1 MGNVVWNRVS
11 SRQRAYRTPVE
22 FDAIIRKPMKLP
34 LLVLLAACLVPVF
47 GCGQKKAAPIV
58 VLGPGPVPDFSLV
71 DQDGNTFHSTDL
83 KGKPYVISFFFT
95 SCQTIC
101 PTIMGSMQKLQA
113 HLTEQKLDVHL
124 VSITV
129 DPVTD
134 TPERLKETGT
144 RYQVDSTRWHL
155 LTGTEAAVEDV
166 VIHKFKTYLGKKTTR
181 DGVMDIG
188 HGGHLLLIDGKGR
201 MRGKAFE
208 ASPEGVDQLMRTVQ
222 RLNR

>member
-1 MGNVVWNRVS
+1 VGKRTQLIFLALFAAFSVS
-11 SRQRAYRTPVE
+11 IS
-22 FDAIIRKPMKLP
+22 
-34 LLVLLAACLVPVF
+34 
-47 GCGQKKAAPIV
+47 GCESKKSAPIP
-58 VLGPGPVPDFSLV
+58 VLGPGPIPDFSLV
-71 DQDGNTFHSTDL
+71 DQDGNTFQSSDL
-83 KGKPYVISFFFT
+83 KGKPYIISFFFT

-101 PTIMGSMQKLQA
+101 PKIMGAMQKVQ
-113 HLTEQKLDVHL
+113 EQLIKNKLDAHL
-124 VSITV
+124 VSISV

-134 TPERLKETGT
+134 TPQRLKETGV

-166 VIHKFKTYLGKKTTR
+166 VVKKLKTYLGKKTTR

-208 ASPEGVDQLMRTVQ
+208 ANPEGIDQLIRTVRQ
-222 RLNR
+222 LIR